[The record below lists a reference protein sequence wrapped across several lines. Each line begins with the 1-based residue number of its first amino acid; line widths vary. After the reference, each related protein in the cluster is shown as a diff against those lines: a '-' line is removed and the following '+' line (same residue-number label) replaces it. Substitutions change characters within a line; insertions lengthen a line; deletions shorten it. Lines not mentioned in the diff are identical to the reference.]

1 MKSSSKNQKNVDT
14 LDKNHNQ
21 IFSSKILIDQIK
33 DIQKTKLKKDSKA
46 KQTIIQKMKNEGF
59 VK

>member
-21 IFSSKILIDQIK
+21 VFSSKNLIDQIK

-46 KQTIIQKMKNEGF
+46 KQTIIHKMKNEGF